1 MTAVRVDDE
10 SKQRI
15 YTIAYDDGT
24 EEEDALLEG
33 WRCLDATGG
42 AELPVGQQGAQGATG
57 KRRASGEVKGSGE
70 AKGEAKGADES
81 KAFFEALPAKLAPNR
96 RADLAAE
103 SLYEVSPY
111 RAAPLH

>member
-1 MTAVRVDDE
+1 MTAVGVDAK
-10 SKQRI
+10 SKLRL
-15 YTIAYDDGT
+15 YTITYDDG
-24 EEEDALLEG
+24 EVNDDDLRKESD
-33 WRCLDATGG
+33 WRYLDAPPS
-42 AELPVGQQGAQGATG
+42 AELQGGQQGATR
-57 KRRASGEVKGSGE
+57 KRRGSGEVKGSGE